1 MDGLSRFVGLPE
13 GIEPSFADY
22 ESAVLPLNYGSEE
35 AVSHCSGRTVTIGTA
50 FRGEAVRD
58 RWGRRRDLNPQPD
71 DYKSTALPIELHRLG
86 TPYKLRVRKADNRH
100 PV

>member
-35 AVSHCSGRTVTIGTA
+35 AVLHCGKTA

-86 TPYKLRVRKADNRH
+86 DPLQTKATAGGQ
-100 PV
+100 PAS